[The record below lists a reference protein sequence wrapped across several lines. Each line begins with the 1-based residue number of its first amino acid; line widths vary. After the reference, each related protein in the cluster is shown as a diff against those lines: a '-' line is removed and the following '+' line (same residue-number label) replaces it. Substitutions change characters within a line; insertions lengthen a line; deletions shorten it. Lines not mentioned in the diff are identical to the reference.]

1 MDVKKLP
8 VDRKRTIRT
17 FILADLFFAV
27 LLFSSCIH
35 LFFFERWNA
44 TQFVI
49 IGLFVFISIFMLVMS
64 LTRNFYVIEKKCL
77 VVIKGNKEYRYNYDD
92 VVYIDKAQTE
102 KKKNLSFCTKK
113 GHTRYLPFDKE
124 GKIYE
129 AFIKNC
135 HNLLERDE
143 FIKQYPKVDL

>member
-1 MDVKKLP
+1 MNVKKLP
-8 VDRKRTIRT
+8 VDRKRTIRN
-17 FILADLFFAV
+17 FILADLFFAL
-27 LLFSSCIH
+27 LLFSSCIY
-35 LFFFERWNA
+35 LFFFEKWNA

-92 VVYIDKAQTE
+92 VAYIDQEQTE
-102 KKKNLSFCTKK
+102 KKKNLTFCTKM
-113 GHTRYLPFDKE
+113 GHTRYLPFDKD

-129 AFIKNC
+129 AFLKNC
-135 HNLLERDE
+135 HNLLEKEE
-143 FIKQYPKVDL
+143 FRRRYPKVDL